1 MWSEEL
7 LEQFVILASQELSG
21 DWVLC
26 GASVLPLLG
35 INTRTTWDI
44 DLYGMNDQS
53 QSEIMKLMDLV
64 GSLGVPA
71 ECINVSGGYYLSKIP
86 NFSEHLVLLQESQAK
101 IYRPDFYLFSQLKLK
116 RFSEVDLLDCQ
127 ELFKKEAATNPQLI
141 NLTRELLVN
150 ELSKIS
156 HPEKAKRVVQFMQY
170 LNN

>member
-71 ECINVSGGYYLSKIP
+71 ECINVSGGVHMFVCSTP
-86 NFSEHLVLLQESQAK
+86 FVLVSSRSTYVGMY
-101 IYRPDFYLFSQLKLK
+101 IYTYID
-116 RFSEVDLLDCQ
+116 
-127 ELFKKEAATNPQLI
+127 
-141 NLTRELLVN
+141 
-150 ELSKIS
+150 
-156 HPEKAKRVVQFMQY
+156 M
-170 LNN
+170 

>member
-7 LEQFVILASQELSG
+7 LDQFVVLASGELAG

-35 INTRTTWDI
+35 IKTRTTWDI
-44 DLYGMNDQS
+44 DLFGLNNQS
-53 QSEIMKLMDLV
+53 QKDILQLMDLI

-71 ECINVSGGYYLSKIP
+71 ECINVSGGYYLNKIKG
-86 NFSEHLVLLQESQAK
+86 FEKHLVLLQEGRAN
-101 IYRPDFYLFSQLKLK
+101 IYRPDFYLFSKLKLQ

-127 ELFKKEAATNPQLI
+127 ELYKKEANTNP
-141 NLTRELLVN
+141 LLVSMTKDLLVD

-156 HPEKAKRVVQFMQY
+156 HPEKAKRVVQFMQF